1 LKVLGGVWGFDLFP
15 AWREAKRIR
24 ATFTNPVEMDWESAG
39 GFVKL
44 VKIRTGVNPPCYYA
58 EAR

>member
-1 LKVLGGVWGFDLFP
+1 MKICKSAP

-24 ATFTNPVEMDWESAG
+24 ATFTNPVERGWGAVG

-44 VKIRTGVNPPCYYA
+44 AKIRQICENPCSV
-58 EAR
+58 ECVGWCVGF